1 MSVVLLLSL
10 GVHVAALVLSLVVLW
25 RLKDWRIAIFS
36 AMISLMILHEGL
48 LVAGSATLLPPVWTL
63 DRHEVTELAIG
74 VLALI
79 SVYVFGRMM
88 EKKIR
93 DRKVVEDA
101 RSRLAAIFDTAVSA
115 IITSDES
122 GVIEDFNPTAERMF
136 GYSRDECLGRN
147 VSQLMP
153 EPYRS
158 AHDEVI
164 ARYLVTGDKKIIGV
178 GREIIA
184 QRKDGSE
191 FPIHLGLSEVKLP
204 DRTIF
209 TAMIDDMSA
218 RKEAESRI
226 ANLQDELIHVARL
239 SAMGELSS
247 ALAHELNQPLTAISN
262 YAQTARRLL
271 EQKAG
276 KKNVKAA
283 TELLVKASDQ
293 ALRAGEIIRRL
304 RKFIVWGESER
315 TLESVPDLVEEAT
328 KLALVGSSAK
338 TIRFQMEAAAN
349 VPMAQVDRI
358 QIQQVIQNLVRNAAD
373 ALENWDGEKSIVV
386 HIEGKSAGE
395 VAISVRDTGPGLA
408 KNVRDHLFEPFV
420 TTKENGMGIGLSV
433 CRNIVEA
440 HGGRITGESDAK
452 GGACFCVTL
461 PVKQAGAKAAE

>member
-10 GVHVAALVLSLVVLW
+10 GIHIAALVLSLVVLW
-25 RLKDWRIAIFS
+25 RLKDWRIVIFA

-48 LVAGSATLLPPVWTL
+48 LVAGSATLLPPVWSF
-63 DRHEVTELAIG
+63 DRHEFTELAIG

-93 DRKVVEDA
+93 DRKVAEDA
-101 RSRLAAIFDTAVSA
+101 RSRLVAIFDTAVSA

-136 GYSRDECLGRN
+136 GYSREECLGRN

-153 EPYRS
+153 EPYSS

-164 ARYLVTGDKKIIGV
+164 ASYLATGDKKIIGV

-184 QRKDGSE
+184 QRKDGSV

-209 TAMIDDMSA
+209 TAMIEDMSA

-247 ALAHELNQPLTAISN
+247 AMAHELNQPLTAISN

-315 TLESVPDLVEEAT
+315 TFENVPDLVEEAT

-338 TIRFQMEAAAN
+338 SIRFQMEADAN
-349 VPMAQVDRI
+349 VPRAQVDRI

-373 ALENWDGEKSIVV
+373 ALENWDGEKGIVV
-386 HIEGKSAGE
+386 HIESKSAGE

-408 KNVRDHLFEPFV
+408 QNVREHLFEPFV

-433 CRNIVEA
+433 CHNIVEA
-440 HGGRITGESDAK
+440 HGGRIVGESDAK